1 MYEKS
6 IEYVG
11 IFVFKN
17 LTPIGGNQIVKYFA
31 ISKIMS
37 KAAIIS
43 VPAVMIKVLV
53 NNLELFSFIWK
64 GNVRL

>member
-1 MYEKS
+1 MYQKS
-6 IEYVG
+6 IGYVG
-11 IFVFKN
+11 IFVFKK
-17 LTPIGGNQIVKYFA
+17 LTPIGRNQIVKYFA

-43 VPAVMIKVLV
+43 VPAVMIKIV

-64 GNVRL
+64 GKGKI